1 VVLAEVA
8 LADHHRRYICRL
20 LAGMNAAHTRFCRGQ
35 GRVPPVREEMR
46 ADRDDHG
53 ALARAPHLERVG
65 VRLLAAFLGEAEY
78 AA

>member
-1 VVLAEVA
+1 
-8 LADHHRRYICRL
+8 
-20 LAGMNAAHTRFCRGQ
+20 
-35 GRVPPVREEMR
+35 MR

-53 ALARAPHLERVG
+53 AVARAPHLERVG